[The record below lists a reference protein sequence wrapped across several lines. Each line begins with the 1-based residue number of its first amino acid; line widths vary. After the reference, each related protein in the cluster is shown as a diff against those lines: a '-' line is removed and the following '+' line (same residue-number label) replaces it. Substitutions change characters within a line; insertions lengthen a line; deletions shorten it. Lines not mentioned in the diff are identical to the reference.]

1 MSVRMP
7 VFVTTLCCAY
17 TRMLSKHKHTFSEL
31 SIQVEKNRVRFEI
44 AVFRIS
50 AVGKVHESDRVGSNL
65 FALNRYKKQ
74 AVPITFLH

>member
-1 MSVRMP
+1 
-7 VFVTTLCCAY
+7 
-17 TRMLSKHKHTFSEL
+17 MLSKHQHTFSEL

-74 AVPITFLH
+74 AMPITFLH